1 MTSCSNSITSF
12 DFCSHRRFDTTSLDA
27 FLSEFEP
34 RWTNL
39 LISLLHHHSIL
50 SLQCDLNDQPAFISC
65 EPALAEVYRFLTSM
79 LDQSLT
85 NMCFLF
91 LNTVHKGLLRTEHHK
106 LK

>member
-27 FLSEFEP
+27 FLSEFEL

-39 LISLLHHHSIL
+39 LSLLHHHNIL
-50 SLQCDLNDQPAFISC
+50 SLHSDLNDQPA
-65 EPALAEVYRFLTSM
+65 LVEVYRFSTSM

-85 NMCFLF
+85 KMFFSF
-91 LNTVHKGLLRTEHHK
+91 LNTVQKRLLIRTEHHK
-106 LK
+106 LKENFNYC